1 MLNAAVQSKDIVELR
16 RHRRRSQGDALMQS
30 PEPFEVQLG
39 KACLPIT
46 VLLDRE
52 MDAIFKDIIENLLED
67 CPLQTQRASAAN
79 RIVLLCRS
87 LRDEL
92 DRYTHL
98 RALIDAGENLD
109 DDAIGF

>member
-1 MLNAAVQSKDIVELR
+1 
-16 RHRRRSQGDALMQS
+16 MQM
-30 PEPFEVQLG
+30 ETTDPFEVQLG
-39 KACLPIT
+39 KACLALT
-46 VLLDRE
+46 LLLDQE

-67 CPLQTQRASAAN
+67 CPLQRQRASAAN

-92 DRYTHL
+92 DRYAHL
-98 RALIDAGENLD
+98 RALTGAGENLD

>member
-1 MLNAAVQSKDIVELR
+1 
-16 RHRRRSQGDALMQS
+16 MQLES
-30 PEPFEVQLG
+30 TEPFEVQLG
-39 KACLPIT
+39 KACLALT

-67 CPLQTQRASAAN
+67 GPLQRQRASAAN

-92 DRYTHL
+92 DRYSHL
-98 RALIDAGENLD
+98 RSLIEAGENLD